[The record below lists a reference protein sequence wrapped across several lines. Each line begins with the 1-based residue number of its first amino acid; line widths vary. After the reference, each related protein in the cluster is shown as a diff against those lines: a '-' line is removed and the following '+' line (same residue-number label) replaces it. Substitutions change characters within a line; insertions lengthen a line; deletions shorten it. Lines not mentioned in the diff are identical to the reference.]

1 MARRRAKQTKNAG
14 TTAKE
19 KKSATKSEK
28 TDLNAKETEAEAKL
42 RRDKEAVGRRLAE
55 IYARYEGVNKTLRNL
70 YPDRKLIDQ
79 EQLEFLKKEQRSAF
93 TQIIN
98 RLTDPTSKSV
108 ASAKDAFLKKFNIPE
123 SKEKKE

>member
-98 RLTDPTSKSV
+98 RLTDPTS
-108 ASAKDAFLKKFNIPE
+108 
-123 SKEKKE
+123 